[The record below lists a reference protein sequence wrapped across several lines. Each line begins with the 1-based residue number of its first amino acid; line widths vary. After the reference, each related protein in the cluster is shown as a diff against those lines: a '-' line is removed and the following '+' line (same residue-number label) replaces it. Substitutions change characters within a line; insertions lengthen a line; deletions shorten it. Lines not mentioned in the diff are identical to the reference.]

1 MSIIDKKDQILNLL
15 GLATRARKIKTGEE
29 IVISE
34 MRRGNVKLVILSE
47 DAAANVTKTIKNK
60 CATYHVTLLTFA
72 TRFELGYAIGKE
84 SRVVLGITDIG
95 FSKKLKTMIH
105 DFHEE

>member
-1 MSIIDKKDQILNLL
+1 
-15 GLATRARKIKTGEE
+15 
-29 IVISE
+29 
-34 MRRGNVKLVILSE
+34 GNVKLVILSE
-47 DAAANVTKTIKNK
+47 DAAANVTKNIKNK

-105 DFHEE
+105 DFHEERSEERRVGKECRGGCGRGEERRIVGRTEMTVEDRE

>member
-1 MSIIDKKDQILNLL
+1 MKIDEKDKILNFL

-34 MRRGNVKLVILSE
+34 LKKGNVKLVILSE

-72 TRFELGYAIGKE
+72 TRYELGYAIGKE

-95 FSKKLKTMIH
+95 FSKKLKAMIH

>member
-1 MSIIDKKDQILNLL
+1 MSIEKKDQILNLL

-34 MRRGNVKLVILSE
+34 LRKGNVKLVILSE
-47 DAAANVTKTIKNK
+47 DAAANVTKK

-72 TRFELGYAIGKE
+72 TRYELGYAIGKE

-105 DFHEE
+105 DFHEEWVYE